1 MKAGDLVM
9 IPEQRDPLGRT
20 GSPIGIIVDST
31 IVRNRIAVLWPN
43 SNGKVS
49 YEPIMFLE
57 VIGE

>member
-1 MKAGDLVM
+1 M

>member
-1 MKAGDLVM
+1 MKVGDLVIM
-9 IPEQRDPLGRT
+9 PEQAPLGSA
-20 GSPIGIIVDST
+20 GSPVGVIVDSA

-57 VIGE
+57 VVGE

>member
-1 MKAGDLVM
+1 MKAGDLVIM
-9 IPEQRDPLGRT
+9 PEQDPIGRS
-20 GSPIGIIVDST
+20 GSPVGVIVDSA

-43 SNGKVS
+43 SGGKVS